1 MNSQERL
8 LISQLFDRLRSAANA
23 PRDPEAE
30 AFIRSQIGAQPH
42 APYAMAQTIIVQN
55 QAIEAAQAR
64 IQELE
69 AQLRGDAGYDRPRS
83 ALGGMGG
90 ARGDDRPM
98 GAPDLGGGQAS
109 GPWAHQ
115 RQQAQPQQPQAAGG
129 GGFLAGAAQTALGVA
144 GGVMLGSMLG
154 GMFGS
159 SSAKAEPAAAADNSK
174 DDQTDNA
181 ADDTDG
187 DDEGGDG
194 WFSDLFGGD
203 GDGGGGDW

>member
-69 AQLRGDAGYDRPRS
+69 AQLRGGAGYDRPRS

-90 ARGDDRPM
+90 RADDRPM
-98 GAPDLGGGQAS
+98 GAPDLSGGQSS

-115 RQQAQPQQPQAAGG
+115 RQQPMQPQAAAGG

-159 SSAKAEPAAAADNSK
+159 GSAKAAESTSAADNAK
-174 DDQTDNA
+174 DDHTDTG
-181 ADDTDG
+181 ADDQDAG
-187 DDEGGDG
+187 DEGGDG
-194 WFSDLFGGD
+194 WFSDLFSGGD
-203 GDGGGGDW
+203 GDGGGDW

>member
-23 PRDPEAE
+23 PRDPEAD
-30 AFIRSQIGAQPH
+30 AFIRSQISAQPY

-64 IQELE
+64 IAELE
-69 AQLRGDAGYDRPRS
+69 AQLRGDAGYDRAPPRS

-90 ARGDDRPM
+90 GRYDERPM
-98 GAPDLGGGQAS
+98 GAPDLSGGQSS

-115 RQQAQPQQPQAAGG
+115 RQQPMQPQAAAGG

-159 SSAKAEPAAAADNSK
+159 SSAKAAESTSAADNAK
-174 DDQTDNA
+174 DDHTDTA
-181 ADDTDG
+181 ADDQ

-194 WFSDLFGGD
+194 WFSDMFSGD
-203 GDGGGGDW
+203 GDGGGDW